1 MRPIT
6 DPWGRGTLP
15 YSSRTANYGRFI
27 APEVPQPAIETRRGL
42 NIGDSGTTSPQITEP
57 MMARIRNVLGIVD
70 DRVQAYGRQAYMDAG
85 DAFGDAMGG
94 VPRDALR
101 GMGQFIHGD
110 RSVFPNSPYGQAQ
123 ILASRGLQA
132 GGLTAAGVGLANLT
146 QQMAETF
153 GGTGDSYGDETLY
166 M

>member
-1 MRPIT
+1 M
-6 DPWGRGTLP
+6 
-15 YSSRTANYGRFI
+15 YNRTANYGRYI
-27 APEVPQPAIETRRGL
+27 APELPLPAVETRRGL
-42 NIGDSGTTSPQITEP
+42 NVGDSSTTTAPITEP
-57 MMARIRNVLGIVD
+57 MMVRMRNMLGIVD
-70 DRVQAYGRQAYMDAG
+70 DRVQAYGRKTYMEAG
-85 DAFGDAMGG
+85 EAFGDAMGG

-110 RSVFPNSPYGQAQ
+110 RSVFPDSAYGQAQ